1 MKSDAKSVDDYLTQ
15 VPVKRLKALQK
26 LRALCKELLVDYDES
41 MAYKMPSYKKNNI
54 VEIAFASQKQHICFY
69 VLKHDVMLDN
79 QDQLKGLNHGKG
91 CIRYSNPTKIDFRLI
106 SKLLKDTVISDKKI
120 C

>member
-1 MKSDAKSVDDYLTQ
+1 MKSNAKNVDEYLTQ
-15 VPVKRLKALQK
+15 VPEKRLKALQK

-91 CIRYSNPTKIDFRLI
+91 CIRYSNPNKIDFRLI
-106 SKLLKDTVISDKKI
+106 SKLLKDTVISDNKI